1 MAHDV
6 YLTFEEYEEYTAFG
20 GTLPQASFTLLE
32 FKCRKRIDYLTDNRV
47 QGMAVVPEA
56 VKLCMMSLIAMEN
69 AAGAEAQATNPVVT
83 SFSTDGYSETYGKT
97 MNAADAAR
105 SMNDTIRSYLCGEK
119 DDNGVPL
126 LFRGVCPY

>member
-6 YLTFEEYEEYTAFG
+6 YLTFEEYTEFG

-32 FKCRKRIDYLTDNRV
+32 FKCRKRIDYLTDSRV
-47 QGMAVVPEA
+47 QGMAAVPEA

-83 SFSTDGYSETYGKT
+83 SFNTDGYSETYDK
-97 MNAADAAR
+97 MMSAADAAQ
-105 SMNDTIRSYLCGEK
+105 SMNAAIRSCLYGEK